1 MFDFPLPSMARAAA
15 LGLLTVWALLLFG
28 GLVFGQP
35 GPDRRNRLPRPLRMA
50 LSVLL
55 LLLALLLW
63 LQGAASTRLASF
75 GLLVAV
81 GMALGL
87 LGDLFMAGLLVPKP
101 NHVIFGM
108 LAFGLGHVA
117 YIVAFHQASAAIGLG
132 SGPVWVWSLGLCLL
146 LGGALWLALVRTPAR
161 GATLNLGTFVYSL
174 LLALMAGSGFAV
186 ALQTQGFGGLALG
199 VTLFM
204 VSDLVLGNEL
214 MRHTHFPSIGDVI
227 WVSYTVAQMLIV
239 ISVPAALRLIV

>member
-1 MFDFPLPSMARAAA
+1 MLDFPLPPVPRILA
-15 LGLLTVWALLLFG
+15 LGLLAIWTVLLLG

-50 LSVLL
+50 LSVTL
-55 LLLALLLW
+55 LLLALLFW
-63 LQGAASTRLASF
+63 TQGTAGTRLAGF
-75 GLLVAV
+75 GLLLAV

-101 NHVIFGM
+101 GNVIFGM

-117 YIVAFHQASAAIGLG
+117 YIVAFVQVANAIGLH
-132 SGPVWVWSLGLCLL
+132 SGLVWAWSLGLCLL
-146 LGGALWLALVRTPAR
+146 LGLALWLALVRTPAR
-161 GATLNLGTFVYSL
+161 GATLNIGTFVYSL
-174 LLALMAGSGFAV
+174 LLALMAGSGFAL

-239 ISVPAALRLIV
+239 TSAAAALRLIA